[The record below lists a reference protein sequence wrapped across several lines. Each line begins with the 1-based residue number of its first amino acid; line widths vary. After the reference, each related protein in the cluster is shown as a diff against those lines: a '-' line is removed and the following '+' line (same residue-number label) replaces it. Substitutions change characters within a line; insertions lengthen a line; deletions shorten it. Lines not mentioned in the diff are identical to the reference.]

1 MNNPPKQV
9 QIDDPHFRQ
18 AVQLMDDG
26 QAEQLQQWLHDHP
39 QLLTQTAAED
49 GQFAGDY
56 FASPRLL
63 WFVAENPIRRRQLP
77 ANVVEVIDVVVTA
90 SLAAGI
96 NDLPEVLNY
105 TLALVASGCVARES
119 GHQAAMCRALV
130 RHGADPNSGMQSSL
144 AHREIAAC
152 EALLACGADLTLP
165 VAAGLGR
172 DDDVRIMTGGASP
185 ALRQEALVMAA
196 INGQSQAVALLGD
209 TVADLNAFN
218 PPGLHAHS
226 TPLHQA
232 VASGSADTVTALLR
246 LGADGL
252 IRDRV
257 FDGTAADWA
266 RECGHPQ
273 IAQLLERPDH

>member
-1 MNNPPKQV
+1 VNNTPKQV

-26 QAEQLQQWLHDHP
+26 HAEQLQQWLHDHP
-39 QLLTQTAAED
+39 QLLTETAAED

-63 WFVAENPIRRRQLP
+63 WFVAENPIRHRQLP
-77 ANVVEVIDVVVTA
+77 ANVVEVIDVVATA
-90 SLAAGI
+90 SKAAGV

-130 RHGADPNSGMQSSL
+130 RHGGDPNSGMQSSL

-152 EALLACGADLTLP
+152 EALLASGADLTLP

-172 DDDVRIMTGGASP
+172 VEDVRVMRDGAG
-185 ALRQEALVMAA
+185 AKLLQEALVMAA

-209 TVADLNAFN
+209 AVADINAFN

-246 LGADGL
+246 LGADRQ
-252 IRDRV
+252 IRDQI
-257 FDGTAADWA
+257 FDGAAADWA

-273 IAQLLERPDH
+273 IAALLEQADH